1 MDCPEDFKYMSNGF
15 PPSGRCVYKTE
26 NDLFVSL
33 NTLPRPRPNEGM
45 APYTTETKRV
55 DIAIENIRKAAR
67 ERQEKRAAVD
77 GYDREKRIR
86 GVQFNQLQSEYATIT
101 MARRTAEAIRDTNTS
116 LKELRP
122 PTAPGDDI
130 EHERQA
136 IQKIVSRRILLLQIV
151 LAILVLSLVAYLVM
165 PVTYAHGIVFLL
177 LCVGIAVGIFLEK

>member
-45 APYTTETKRV
+45 APYTTETNRV

-67 ERQEKRAAVD
+67 ERQEKRSALD
-77 GYDREKRIR
+77 GYDRERRIR
-86 GVQFNQLQSEYATIT
+86 GAQFKQLQSEYATIT
-101 MARRTAEAIRDTNTS
+101 MARNIADAIHDTNES

-165 PVTYAHGIVFLL
+165 PVTYAHGVVFLL